1 MLAFGKRNPVLKF
14 FLILQGPIQ
23 RKRLNSRSFGWL
35 SVFCILS
42 MCASCDFQGCKTAAS
57 VGGFRFPGHTI
68 STHSEPSIWSC
79 FRSCKLKMPLKCH
92 SINYNLETF
101 QCEINNRTKNGKP
114 HDFVYRSEYVYLEN
128 PFRARLGA
136 VQSLPGL
143 SCKDIKDSNED
154 SATGEYWID
163 PTISNDAFTV
173 FCDMQTDGG
182 GWTLVAQTLMRSS
195 IRPKKM
201 IQSRDLKSISSYASG
216 KVRVHVNA
224 LLELQRLIKF
234 TQLRF
239 FCHQNSTGRIFH
251 IMTKRNPAGKAAVHY
266 LIESSKTR
274 PPACGS
280 FEALP
285 DDNSILAANCDKWG
299 NNGRCSECNKWGNA
313 DNPNGYRLYNN
324 PVSWKGKSY
333 VNFHPKDL
341 ACDGFSNA
349 SLSKGDIWQLFV
361 R

>member
-1 MLAFGKRNPVLKF
+1 MSH
-14 FLILQGPIQ
+14 
-23 RKRLNSRSFGWL
+23 SRSVGWL
-35 SVFCILS
+35 FVFWILS

-57 VGGFRFPGHTI
+57 IGGFRFPGHTI
-68 STHSEPSIWSC
+68 STHSEPSIWGC

-128 PFRARLGA
+128 PFRARLGV

-154 SATGEYWID
+154 SAIGEYWID
-163 PTISNDAFTV
+163 PTHSNNAFAV

-182 GWTLVAQTLMRSS
+182 GWTLVAQTLVRSS
-195 IRPKKM
+195 NFSRAIIRFTK
-201 IQSRDLKSISSYASG
+201 LKDISSYASG
-216 KVRVHVNA
+216 EVRVHVNA

-251 IMTKRNPAGKAAVHY
+251 IMTKRNPAGKAAVHD

-285 DDNSILAANCDKWG
+285 NDNSVLAANCDKWG
-299 NNGRCSECNKWGNA
+299 NNGRCSECSKWGDA
-313 DNPNGYRLYNN
+313 DKRSGYRLYNN
-324 PVSWKGKSY
+324 PVFWKGKGY
-333 VNFHPKDL
+333 VNFYPKYL
-341 ACDGFSNA
+341 ACDGFINA
-349 SLSKGDIWQLFV
+349 SLSKGDKWQLFV